1 MPLLATIGGISKLS
15 GLCKMME
22 IFKFMVSKGRQSMP
36 KQAFLTC
43 SCGQKITITPS
54 KRIQEIYDFSVKCA
68 CGINYGLMVWP
79 HRLAGAT

>member
-1 MPLLATIGGISKLS
+1 
-15 GLCKMME
+15 
-22 IFKFMVSKGRQSMP
+22 MP

-79 HRLAGAT
+79 HRLAEGVMSRCFPPPGKSGRRGRLISCLAVIQAGQG

>member
-1 MPLLATIGGISKLS
+1 
-15 GLCKMME
+15 
-22 IFKFMVSKGRQSMP
+22 MP